1 MIELTE
7 AQQRLYDYLAEF
19 LARDGKTPSLRQTAA
34 DMGVSHTAVAQ
45 LLGQLEKKGV
55 VERNGRYSRSL
66 RLVTGQDRRQ
76 GDRSRELP
84 IIGQITAGL
93 PMYAQ
98 QEWDGSVIVD
108 RRLFPGENLFCL
120 RVRGKSMQGAGI
132 LPGDLAICEPR
143 QYAADGEIAAVLIQG
158 EEATVK
164 RFFRRPDHIELRP
177 ENPEF
182 PVMRYPFGEVLVQG
196 RVIGVI
202 RGPGGLFATG
212 QRVA

>member
-1 MIELTE
+1 MELSGT
-7 AQQRLYDYLAEF
+7 QKRLYDYLAEC
-19 LARDGKTPSLRQTAA
+19 LARDGKTPSLRQIAA

-45 LLGQLEKKGV
+45 LLGLLEKKGV
-55 VERNGRYSRSL
+55 VERDGRYSRSL
-66 RLVTGQDRRQ
+66 RLVAGTDRRRD
-76 GDRSRELP
+76 DRGRELP

-108 RRLFPGENLFCL
+108 RRLFPGDNLFCL
-120 RVRGKSMQGAGI
+120 RVRGWSMRDAGI
-132 LPGDLAICEPR
+132 IDGDLAVCEPR
-143 QYAADGEIAAVLIQG
+143 QYAANGEIAAVLIQN

-164 RFFRRPDHIELRP
+164 RFFLQADHIELRP

-196 RVIGVI
+196 RVVGVI
-202 RGPGGLFATG
+202 RGPGGIFETG